1 MTQFAEVAVYS
12 GRPLHGTFIYA
23 IPDALAVR
31 VGHAVFV
38 PFGRQTVQGVVL
50 TVTDASDV
58 AEPRPILSLIEE
70 QPVLSFEQAE
80 LARWVADHYQAPL
93 FDCVALFLA
102 PGFERKPVRLLQP
115 APLGDASLLEE
126 LSPRERNV
134 LDAITRRRSIEA
146 RKLDDQVDGKTG
158 PTVRALI
165 RVGLVEEQFALAEPS
180 VRRQKRESV
189 RLAVGTDAARAAIE
203 AWPRSRRSRQA
214 DLVER
219 LIEGPLSLREAR
231 RIASSRQSLERWL
244 ERGALVEQGG
254 PFDQVGT
261 AVAEGAPDGAVQ
273 LAIDTDAART
283 AIDTLRRTR
292 EERREVSV
300 LRTLLDGPREPADL
314 HSLADASRRD
324 VDALVAEGLV
334 QRGVEVVERDP
345 LAGRTV
351 ARIDTPALTLDQQAA
366 YGAIGSAIN
375 RGNAARREGRAE
387 PGLFLLHG
395 VTGSGKTEVY
405 LAAVEHARSLGLGAI
420 VLVPEIALTPQTV
433 DRFRERFEKVAV
445 WHSGLT
451 AGERFDTWRRIRDGD
466 VDVVVG
472 SRSAL
477 FVPVRNLGLI
487 VVDEEH
493 EWTYKQ
499 TEPPPRYHVREVAEA
514 YARRTG
520 AVVVFGS
527 ATPDVVTA
535 ARARSGQYTELRLP
549 QRVLR
554 IDPTDPTSHLQSAP
568 LPMVDIVDMRAE
580 LREGNRSIFSR
591 DLAQAIDEALSN
603 DDQIMLFLNRRGA
616 ASLVCRSCGE
626 TLSCDRC
633 SVPFTYHA
641 PIDSLRCHECGRT
654 ARPTRRCPHCEQ
666 ATLRPMGLGTQK
678 LEDEVA
684 ARFPLARPLR
694 YDSDTT
700 AAKNGHERILQRFRG
715 GEANV
720 LVGTQMIAKG
730 HDIPAVT
737 LVGVVNADTALR
749 LPDYTGPE
757 RTFQLLTQV
766 AGRAGRGP
774 RGGRVVIQ
782 TYSPD
787 HYALVAAAG
796 HDYESFFAEEMAA
809 RSRHDYPPYGRLAR
823 LVYSDR
829 DRDRASDVAQHMAA
843 SLIEDRDR
851 RGFPGPE
858 VLGPTPSYV
867 YRRRNLFRFQL
878 TLRGADPLPLLRPIE
893 FPRGWTVDVDPVS
906 LV

>member
-12 GRPLHGTFIYA
+12 GRPLRTTFTYA
-23 IPDALAVR
+23 IPDKLGAR

-50 TVTDASDV
+50 AVMATTAV
-58 AEPRPILSLIEE
+58 ADPRPILSLIEE
-70 QPVLSFEQAE
+70 HPVLSSEQTE
-80 LARWVADHYQAPL
+80 LARWIADYYQAPL
-93 FDCVALFLA
+93 FDCVALFLG
-102 PGFERKPVRLLQP
+102 PGFERKPVRMLQP
-115 APLGDASLLEE
+115 APLSDASILEE
-126 LSPRERNV
+126 LSPRERSV
-134 LDAITRRRSIEA
+134 LDAITRRRRIEA
-146 RKLDDQVDGKTG
+146 RKLDEVVDGKAA

-165 RVGLVEEQFALAEPS
+165 RGGLVEEQFALAEPS
-180 VRRQKRESV
+180 IRRQQRESV
-189 RLAVGTDAARAAIE
+189 RLAVGADAARAAIN
-203 AWPRSRRSRQA
+203 AWPQSRRSRQA

-219 LIEGPLSLREAR
+219 LLDGPVAEVEAR
-231 RIASSRQSLERWL
+231 RIAGARQSLERWV
-244 ERGALVEQGG
+244 ERGALVERAESPVADGE
-254 PFDQVGT
+254 PEACLRL
-261 AVAEGAPDGAVQ
+261 AVDSESARA
-273 LAIDTDAART
+273 AIA
-283 AIDTLRRTR
+283 TLRRTGA
-292 EERREVSV
+292 ERREVAV
-300 LRTLLDGPREPADL
+300 LRTLLDGPRAPADL

-324 VDALVAEGLV
+324 VDALIAEALV
-334 QRGVEVVERDP
+334 ERAVELVDRDP
-345 LAGRTV
+345 LAGRTIP
-351 ARIDTPALTLDQQAA
+351 RIDAPALTADQQAA
-366 YGAIGSAIN
+366 YGTIGNAIN
-375 RGNAARREGRAE
+375 RSNAARREQRAE
-387 PGLFLLHG
+387 PGLFLLRG

-405 LAAVEHARSLGLGAI
+405 LAAVDHARGLGLGAI

-433 DRFRERFEKVAV
+433 DRFRQRFDKVAV

-451 AGERFDTWRRIRDGD
+451 AGERLDTWRRIREGD

-477 FVPVRNLGLI
+477 FAPVANLGLI

-527 ATPDVVTA
+527 ATPDLVTA
-535 ARARSGQYTELRLP
+535 ARTQSGQYTELRMP
-549 QRVLR
+549 QRVMR
-554 IDPTDPTSHLQSAP
+554 IDPSDPTSHLQSAP
-568 LPMVDIVDMRAE
+568 LPMVDVVDMRAE

-591 DLAQAIDEALSN
+591 ELASAIDEALSN

-616 ASLVCRSCGE
+616 ASLVCRNCGE

-700 AAKNGHERILQRFRG
+700 RAKNGHERILNRFRS

-787 HYALVAAAG
+787 HYALTAAAG
-796 HDYESFFAEEMAA
+796 HNYESFFAEEMAA
-809 RSRHDYPPYGRLAR
+809 RSQHDYPPYGRLAR
-823 LVYSDR
+823 LVYGDR
-829 DRDRASDVAQHMAA
+829 DRDRARDVAQHMAA

-851 RGFPGPE
+851 RGLPGPE
-858 VLGPTPSYV
+858 VLGPTPSYI
-867 YRRRNLFRFQL
+867 YRRRNLYRFQL
-878 TLRGADPLPLLRPIE
+878 TLRGADPLPLLRPID

-906 LV
+906 LL